1 YSEEELLH
9 TAAVDLIHP
18 DDRGGEDRLVR
29 ELLEGKR
36 RTFAMEKRH
45 MHKSGRLVWARVS
58 MSITREVPGS
68 DERRLLVHTED
79 ISERRRAA
87 EELLRAREEAER
99 ANRAKSEF
107 LSRMSHELRTPLN
120 AVLGFAQLLESDDL
134 SDEQR
139 ASVTRILS
147 GGYHLLNLVN
157 DVLDMSAIEAGH
169 LPISTERVAVGAV
182 VRSTIDLMAP
192 LADQRSIRTR
202 ADLPADDVA
211 VLANEQR
218 LKQVLLNL
226 VSNAVKYS
234 RSDADVTVAVERA
247 GANRVRIHVID
258 AGHGIPAE
266 KLERAFLPFE
276 RLGDR
281 REVEGTGLGLPL
293 SRNLVQAMGGTLTVQ
308 SGSAGSTFTVEL
320 PLAEGGLEANR
331 RGGTATQGTGAA
343 VPAGRPRRVLYI
355 EDNPSNIA
363 LIEAL
368 FARRDDVELH
378 AVQSGEAGLELAR
391 RLTPDVVALDLQL
404 PDMTGAAV
412 IAALHDDEATRAV
425 PVIVVTAD
433 ATLQHEQQL
442 RDAGASAY
450 LTKPLDLARFEIEL
464 GRVLTP
470 TTPAR
475 R

>member
-1 YSEEELLH
+1 
-9 TAAVDLIHP
+9 
-18 DDRGGEDRLVR
+18 
-29 ELLEGKR
+29 
-36 RTFAMEKRH
+36 

-58 MSITREVPGS
+58 TSITREGAGA
-68 DERRLLVHTED
+68 DEPRLLVHTED
-79 ISERRRAA
+79 ISERRRGA
-87 EELLRAREEAER
+87 EDLLRAHEEAER
-99 ANRAKSEF
+99 ANRAKSDF

-120 AVLGFAQLLESDDL
+120 AVLGFAQLLESEDL

-169 LPISTERVAVGAV
+169 LPISSERVAVGAV
-182 VRSTIDLMAP
+182 VRATIELMSP
-192 LADQRSIRTR
+192 LADQRSIRTH
-202 ADLPADDVA
+202 ADLRDGDIA

-234 RSDADVTVAVERA
+234 RADADVTVAVERA
-247 GANRVRIHVID
+247 GDSRVRIHVID
-258 AGHGIPAE
+258 SGHGIPAE

-276 RLGDR
+276 RLGER

-293 SRNLVQAMGGTLTVQ
+293 SRNLVQAMGGTLTVE

-320 PLAEGGLEANR
+320 PLAEGAQEQSEHAN
-331 RGGTATQGTGAA
+331 GGT
-343 VPAGRPRRVLYI
+343 
-355 EDNPSNIA
+355 
-363 LIEAL
+363 
-368 FARRDDVELH
+368 
-378 AVQSGEAGLELAR
+378 AR

-412 IAALHDDEATRAV
+412 LAALRDDEATRAV

-442 RDAGASAY
+442 RDAGATAY
-450 LTKPLDLARFEIEL
+450 LTKPLDLARFEAEL
-464 GRVLTP
+464 GRALWR
-470 TTPAR
+470 TPADG
-475 R
+475 